1 MVRSFGDRE
10 TEALFRGVAR
20 RRFGAIAR
28 VAQRKL
34 MQLDA
39 ARRLDDLRAFPGS
52 HLEALKG
59 NRRGQYS
66 IRVNDQYRVCFT
78 WRDGD
83 AEGVEVVDYH

>member
-1 MVRSFGDRE
+1 
-10 TEALFRGVAR
+10 VAR

-39 ARRLDDLRAFPGS
+39 ARR
-52 HLEALKG
+52 
-59 NRRGQYS
+59 
-66 IRVNDQYRVCFT
+66 FT